1 MFVGRIGFQ
10 QNFQTGFLS
19 GQQKTL
25 SRLQQS
31 IQQSKVQNNKDT
43 FTQSSHHTIYLET
56 DKGVN
61 RLTPLTTEPIPC
73 RLLSE
78 VHPESVIKFDKP
90 SGFAQHYNYS
100 EEDALIYQYYKKN
113 CYKSWNVTSDKFVMT
128 EDATEEEIKNYTL
141 KMVEVGMN
149 QFVRDSLKDTVT
161 KEELEN
167 FRQELIKNGVDDEI
181 DWWEVNCDSAYVTM
195 GTSPEYL
202 EQDIDYI
209 CSRYVALKNRIE
221 NQYTGEEKEKNM
233 QILNEIYNNKR
244 EDFVSYYAKDV
255 GSFFENLGQ
264 SGVSEDMKDS
274 LNAIIDQK
282 IAEYEDYIAKNE
294 NFASI
299 SNEED
304 TWLYQDDAFM
314 AAQLRK
320 SMAASKGI
328 TENIDAKSKY
338 DYHHS
343 NRFDFSEYLQNNV
356 KGNIT
361 GENLTNKTEKEFSY
375 SLEDLKF
382 AGIYANTM
390 QSYLD
395 ASYWGYGNKNNDTA
409 LGKQF
414 AQEFRNIKNIT
425 SKLNI
430 GENLKKTIEKTFR
443 PFLNKLMD
451 KIDKGIEENR
461 KDPLFNLRFSYIN
474 RIAVFN
480 AFSV

>member
-61 RLTPLTTEPIPC
+61 RLTPLKAECITYAEYSSVVDLTKEILPPSEKDYTE
-73 RLLSE
+73 
-78 VHPESVIKFDKP
+78 K
-90 SGFAQHYNYS
+90 
-100 EEDALIYQYYKKN
+100 DALMYQYIKQHA
-113 CYKSWNVTSDKFVMT
+113 TSL
-128 EDATEEEIKNYTL
+128 TL
-141 KMVEVGMN
+141 E
-149 QFVRDSLKDTVT
+149 KDGIEAPRFFMGIGNIAE
-161 KEELEN
+161 EELEN
-167 FRQELIKNGVDDEI
+167 FRQELVKNGVDKEI
-181 DWWEVNCDSAYVTM
+181 DWWQVHCNFSCNDITLDNVSKI
-195 GTSPEYL
+195 
-202 EQDIDYI
+202 EQKIDYV
-209 CSRYVALKNRIE
+209 CSRYAVLKNRIE
-221 NQYTGEEKEKNM
+221 TEFTGEEKEKNM
-233 QILNEIYNNKR
+233 QILNDMYDYGKQDLIE
-244 EDFVSYYAKDV
+244 SYAKNV